1 MATAA
6 PAVRRV
12 NLPVLILGA
21 ALALAGF
28 GVTLLLALN
37 SGPSATA
44 AGNQPVVVAARD
56 LDQRAVLQA
65 QDLTTAHWAAADVPP
80 SAVTSSRAAVGQ
92 VLLASLKRGQPV
104 LSNQIGQAGDVT
116 GQQPAFLPLAKGYV
130 AATLPSSELPGV
142 GGYVQA
148 GDYIDIVAIVGSRS
162 GSTSNV
168 RTVYS
173 GVRVIRVG
181 AAGSTA
187 AGPPSS
193 LTLAVSE
200 CQAEFLNWFVANA
213 SLKYTLLAHDDYA
226 AAAAAPPDTACPA
239 GGSSK
244 GVTEADVRSRWPGL
258 LG

>member
-6 PAVRRV
+6 PQARRV

-21 ALALAGF
+21 VLALAGF
-28 GVTLLLALN
+28 GVTLVLALN

-44 AGNQPVVVAARD
+44 TGNQPVVVAARD
-56 LDQRAVLQA
+56 LDQRSVLQA
-65 QDLTTAHWAAADVPP
+65 SDLMTARWAAADVPP
-80 SAVTSSRAAVGQ
+80 DAVTSSRAAVGQ

-104 LSNQIGQAGDVT
+104 LSNQIGQAGEVT

-148 GDYIDIVAIVGSRS
+148 GDYIDIVAIVSSRS
-162 GSTSNV
+162 GPTANV
-168 RTVYS
+168 RTIYS

-181 AAGSTA
+181 PSGNTA
-187 AGPPSS
+187 PGPPNS
-193 LTLAVSE
+193 LTLAVSQ
-200 CQAEFLNWFVANA
+200 CQAEYLNWFVANA

-244 GVTEADVRSRWPGL
+244 GVTEADIRARWPGL

>member
-104 LSNQIGQAGDVT
+104 LSNQIGQAG
-116 GQQPAFLPLAKGYV
+116 
-130 AATLPSSELPGV
+130 
-142 GGYVQA
+142 
-148 GDYIDIVAIVGSRS
+148 
-162 GSTSNV
+162 
-168 RTVYS
+168 
-173 GVRVIRVG
+173 
-181 AAGSTA
+181 STA

-200 CQAEFLNWFVANA
+200 CQAEFLNWFAANA

-226 AAAAAPPDTACPA
+226 AAAAAPPDAACPA

-244 GVTEADVRSRWPGL
+244 GVTEADVRARWPAL

>member
-130 AATLPSSELPGV
+130 AATLPSAELPGV
-142 GGYVQA
+142 GGYVQP
-148 GDYIDIVAIVGSRS
+148 GDYIDIVAIVGSRT
-162 GSTSNV
+162 GGTANV
-168 RTVYS
+168 RTIYS

-181 AAGSTA
+181 PAGS
-187 AGPPSS
+187 AGATGPASS

-213 SLKYTLLAHDDYA
+213 GLKFTLLAHDDYA
-226 AAAAAPPDTACPA
+226 AAAAAPADTSCPA
-239 GGSSK
+239 AGSVK
-244 GVTEADVRSRWPGL
+244 GV
-258 LG
+258 

>member
-1 MATAA
+1 MATAGP
-6 PAVRRV
+6 PARRV

-21 ALALAGF
+21 LLALAGF
-28 GVTLLLALN
+28 GVTLLLAFN
-37 SGPSATA
+37 STPSATA

-56 LDQRAVLQA
+56 LDQRTVLQA
-65 QDLTTAHWAAADVPP
+65 GDLTTARWAQADVPP
-80 SAVTSSRAAVGQ
+80 AAVGSPKAAVGQ
-92 VLLASLKRGQPV
+92 VLLTSLKRGQPV
-104 LSNQIGQAGDVT
+104 LSNQIGQAGEVT
-116 GQQPAFLPLAKGYV
+116 GGQPAFLPLAKGYV

-162 GSTSNV
+162 GGSSNV
-168 RTVYS
+168 RTIYS
-173 GVRVIRVG
+173 GVRVVRVG
-181 AAGSTA
+181 PAGNIA
-187 AGPPSS
+187 AGPPNS
-193 LTLAVSE
+193 LTMAVSE

-239 GGSSK
+239 GGSTK
-244 GVTEADVRSRWPGL
+244 GVTEADIRARWPGL

>member
-1 MATAA
+1 MATAG
-6 PAVRRV
+6 PPVRRV

-21 ALALAGF
+21 VLALAGF

-44 AGNQPVVVAARD
+44 TGNQPVVVAARD
-56 LDQRAVLQA
+56 LDQRSVLQSS
-65 QDLTTAHWAAADVPP
+65 DLMTEHWAAADVPP
-80 SAVTSSRAAVGQ
+80 DALTSPRTAVGQ

-104 LSNQIGQAGDVT
+104 LTNQIGQAGDVT

-148 GDYIDIVAIVGSRS
+148 GDYIDIVAIVASRS
-162 GSTSNV
+162 GGSSNV
-168 RTVYS
+168 RTIYS

-181 AAGSTA
+181 AAGNTA
-187 AGPPSS
+187 PGPPNS

-226 AAAAAPPDTACPA
+226 AAAAAPADTACPA
-239 GGSSK
+239 GSPSK
-244 GVTEADVRSRWPGL
+244 GVTEADIKTRWPGL